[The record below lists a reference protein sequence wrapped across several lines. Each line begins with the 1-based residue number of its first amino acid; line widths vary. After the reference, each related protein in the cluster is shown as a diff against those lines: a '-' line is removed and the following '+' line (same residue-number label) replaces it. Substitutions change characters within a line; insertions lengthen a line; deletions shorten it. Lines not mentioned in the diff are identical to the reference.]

1 MPSVVSVAT
10 LVGRKVFSR
19 TEFSSSGTPISVVD
33 GAPSTTPDRE
43 SFTHRGVPHIAPED
57 EVSVVSPSWMV
68 AQLPVELQWGC

>member
-1 MPSVVSVAT
+1 MPSVVEVAP
-10 LVGRKVFSR
+10 LASRKVCSR
-19 TEFSSSGTPISVVD
+19 TEFSRSCTPVSVVD

-57 EVSVVSPSWMV
+57 ELSVVSPSWTV